1 MSWKRIPPSPLLR
14 LRRGWKTGLKASL
27 TVLTTLGVVVTLAG
41 AWPPVLLVGTG
52 VFSIAV
58 GIRWAWM
65 KGQSSLLPSTL
76 VDELRD
82 DQEYQAAYCT
92 ASQLREACE
101 MTKPY
106 YGNEYV
112 PGTVAE
118 QWRTKDPKAFVAIT
132 NEDGELCACFGVLA
146 LSPSF
151 THVFYKGQC
160 TDTTL
165 ESDDILASEEAKHSP
180 RLYLSGVVVREPHT
194 QKGHK
199 RARVMLWALLNYYQ
213 HRFGLKKDRT
223 LFGLAVTPESE
234 RLLKTFKFRL
244 ASGRSDRHDNHNLY
258 ELRMSKSAWEKI
270 FARVLDL
277 SSICNVDWT

>member
-27 TVLTTLGVVVTLAG
+27 TVLTTLGLVVRLAG
-41 AWPPVLLVGTG
+41 AWPLVLLVGTG

-58 GIRWAWM
+58 GICWAWM

-82 DQEYQAAYCT
+82 EPKYRAKYCT
-92 ASQLREACE
+92 AAQLREACE

-112 PGTVAE
+112 PSNVAE
-118 QWRTKDPKAFVAIT
+118 QWRMRDPKAFVAIT
-132 NEDGELCACFGVLA
+132 NEGGELCACFGVLA

-151 THVFYKGQC
+151 TDVFYKGQC

-165 ESDDILASEEAKHSP
+165 ESDDILTSEEARNSH
-180 RLYLSGVVVREPHT
+180 RLYLSGVVVRESGTH
-194 QKGHK
+194 KGHK
-199 RARVMLWALLNYYQ
+199 RAWVMLWALLNYYR

-223 LFGLAVTPESE
+223 LFGLPVTPESE
-234 RLLKTFKFRL
+234 RLLQTFKFRL
-244 ASGRSDRHDNHNLY
+244 ASERSARLDNRNLY
-258 ELRMSKSAWEKI
+258 DLQRSKSIWEKI
-270 FARVLDL
+270 SAKVGNL
-277 SSICNVDWT
+277 SSICKVDWT